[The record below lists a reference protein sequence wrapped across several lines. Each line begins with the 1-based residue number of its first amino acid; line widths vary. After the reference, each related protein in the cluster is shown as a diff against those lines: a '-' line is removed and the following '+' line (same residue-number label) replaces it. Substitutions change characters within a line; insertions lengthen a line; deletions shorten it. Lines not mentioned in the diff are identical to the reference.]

1 MKLSLIIFMFIISG
15 CSDANEDYKSITKSE
30 VCELFFKSTGPC
42 VYGDVK
48 VNLDVKK
55 VAADEKLLQRL
66 NIEKQG
72 KMFSMNISK
81 DTSILDGD
89 KGYISFAD
97 INFDSIP
104 DISITTSFG
113 LANLYMDYWVY
124 DSVNK
129 KYSYV
134 GNFAAFKINN
144 KNRTLSNVVKSSA
157 VDYINTT
164 YIWNGFKLYK
174 K

>member
-1 MKLSLIIFMFIISG
+1 MRLLIITFMLVISG
-15 CSDANEDYKSITKSE
+15 CSDATEKTQHIENSE
-30 VCELFFKSTGPC
+30 TCEFSFKNMGPC
-42 VYGDVK
+42 EHKDIM
-48 VNLDVKK
+48 VNFDIKN
-55 VAADEKLLQRL
+55 VAMDEKLFLRL
-66 NIEKQG
+66 NVQNQDK
-72 KMFSMNISK
+72 KHSLSISK

-113 LANLYMDYWVY
+113 LANLYLDYWVY

-144 KNRTLSNVVKSSA
+144 KNKTLSNVVKSSA